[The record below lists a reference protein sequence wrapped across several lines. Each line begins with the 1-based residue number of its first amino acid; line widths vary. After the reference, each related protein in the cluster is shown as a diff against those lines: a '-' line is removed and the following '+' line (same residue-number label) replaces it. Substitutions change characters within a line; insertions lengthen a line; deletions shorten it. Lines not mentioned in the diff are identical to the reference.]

1 MFHKLISIA
10 LSVISL
16 TPILE
21 STADA
26 EKWTSAFDFRKT
38 AQSISLKL
46 NFNPL
51 SPDSIEKISDAVVK
65 FALKSDTTSAEYT
78 ASKNYMSS
86 QTDALGNAESA

>member
-1 MFHKLISIA
+1 MICKLVSIA
-10 LSVISL
+10 LSVVSL
-16 TPILE
+16 TPIFQ
-21 STADA
+21 STVDA

-38 AQSISLKL
+38 AQSILLKM

-51 SPDSIEKISDAVVK
+51 SLDSIEKISDAVVK

-78 ASKNYMSS
+78 PSKNYMSS